1 MSKQMNAHFFFALK
15 LPDETKE
22 KLKEYME
29 NIGLQLPFS
38 RWVHHEDYHITLA
51 FLGSAP
57 EEKLQKAAGLIADSI
72 RNEKSFPLYICKLG
86 VFGKQDAPRIFWC
99 GTQQDKHLQELRSK
113 VYSACQE
120 AGFELETRPFKP
132 HITMARKWAGTGPF
146 QQSLLDAANPFKS
159 RHLEFEASEVV
170 LYQTHLDKSPK
181 YESIA
186 IFPLLPE

>member
-1 MSKQMNAHFFFALK
+1 MSKTMNAHFFFAVK
-15 LPDETKE
+15 LPDETKK

-29 NIGLQLPFS
+29 SVSLKLPFS

-51 FLGSAP
+51 FLGSAS
-57 EEKLQKAAGLIADSI
+57 EEKLQKAARLIADSI
-72 RNEKSFPLYICKLG
+72 RNEPSFTLHICKLG

-99 GTQQDKHLQELRSK
+99 GTQQAKHLHDLRSK

-132 HITMARKWAGTGPF
+132 HITLARKWAGTGPF
-146 QQSLLDAANPFKS
+146 QQSLLDVNSPFNNG
-159 RHLEFEASEVV
+159 HLEFEVSEVV

-186 IFPLLPE
+186 IFPLLAE

>member
-1 MSKQMNAHFFFALK
+1 MSKQLNDHFFFALK
-15 LPDETKE
+15 LPDEIKG
-22 KLKEYME
+22 KLKEYCG
-29 NIGLQLPFS
+29 NLSSKLPFS

-57 EEKLQKAAGLIADSI
+57 QENLQKAAKLVADSI
-72 RNEKSFPLYICKLG
+72 RNEKRFPLHICKLG

-132 HITMARKWAGTGPF
+132 HITMARKWAGTHPF
-146 QQSLLDAANPFKS
+146 QESMLDDNSPFIDGL
-159 RHLEFEASEVV
+159 LEFKASEVV
-170 LYQTHLDKSPK
+170 LYQTHLDKTPK

-186 IFPLLPE
+186 IFPLLAE

>member
-1 MSKQMNAHFFFALK
+1 MSKQLNDHFFFALK
-15 LPDETKE
+15 LPDEIKG
-22 KLKEYME
+22 KLKEYCG
-29 NIGLQLPFS
+29 NLSSKLPFS

-57 EEKLQKAAGLIADSI
+57 QENLQKAAKLVADSI
-72 RNEKSFPLYICKLG
+72 RNEKRFPLHICKLG
-86 VFGKQDAPRIFWC
+86 VFGKQGAPRIFWC

-132 HITMARKWAGTGPF
+132 HITMARKWAGTHPF
-146 QQSLLDAANPFKS
+146 QESMLDDNSPFIDGL
-159 RHLEFEASEVV
+159 LEFKASEVV
-170 LYQTHLDKSPK
+170 LYQTHLDKTPK

-186 IFPLLPE
+186 IFPLLAE

>member
-15 LPDETKE
+15 LPVETKG
-22 KLKEYME
+22 KLKEYCGILSPE
-29 NIGLQLPFS
+29 LPFS
-38 RWVHHEDYHITLA
+38 RWVHQEDYHITLA

-57 EEKLQKAAGLIADSI
+57 QGKLQKAAKLVAASI
-72 RNEKSFPLYICKLG
+72 RNEKRFPLHICKLG

-99 GTQQDKHLQELRSK
+99 GTQQEKHLQDLRSK

-132 HITMARKWAGTGPF
+132 HITMARKWAGTHPF
-146 QQSLLDAANPFKS
+146 QESMLYANSPFKEGP
-159 RHLEFEASEVV
+159 LEFEASEVV
-170 LYQTHLDKSPK
+170 LYQTHLDKTPK

-186 IFPLLPE
+186 IFPLLAE